1 MHPESDYH
9 FISSGYDSRT
19 LLWDFRCE
27 TPLYKI
33 GLLPTEKVFSSD
45 WNSNTKI
52 ISGGD
57 DGSLHIHNMGE
68 YKD

>member
-33 GLLPTEKVFSSD
+33 GLLPTENVFSSD

-57 DGSLHIHNMGE
+57 DGSLHIHNMSE
-68 YKD
+68 YRD